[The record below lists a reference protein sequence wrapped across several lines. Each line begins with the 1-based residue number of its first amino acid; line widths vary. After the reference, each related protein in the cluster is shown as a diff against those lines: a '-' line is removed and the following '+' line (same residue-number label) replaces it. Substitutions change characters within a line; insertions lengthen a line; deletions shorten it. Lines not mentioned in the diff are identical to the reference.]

1 MPITYL
7 NLVEAYRAAH
17 PAQAH
22 ALRFALEDAGIRAVI
37 QNEALQDAI
46 GDIPGGWSSA
56 PRIMVEESQFAAA
69 QEIIRQTDHSETTT
83 SGLKPSETAIAL
95 TGAFFGIAGAALAP
109 GTIAE
114 PEPVETTRCLGCDA
128 IMAEAEST
136 CPNCGWSYAISD
148 RLELA
153 DEFLEDS

>member
-56 PRIMVEESQFAAA
+56 PRIMVEESQLAAA
-69 QEIIRQTDHSETTT
+69 REVIRQTDHRETTT
-83 SGLKPSETAIAL
+83 SGLTPSETATA
-95 TGAFFGIAGAALAP
+95 AFFGIAGAELAP

-114 PEPVETTRCLGCDA
+114 PESVETTRCLACDA

-136 CPNCGWSYAISD
+136 CPNCGWSYAKSD
-148 RLELA
+148 GLELA